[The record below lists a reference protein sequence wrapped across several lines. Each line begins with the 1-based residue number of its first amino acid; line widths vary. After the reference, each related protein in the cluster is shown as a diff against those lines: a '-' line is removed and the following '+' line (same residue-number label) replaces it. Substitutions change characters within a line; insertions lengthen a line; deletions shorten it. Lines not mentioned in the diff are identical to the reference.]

1 MLNTSNLIV
10 TTFLVVG
17 ATLLVASAARL
28 RRRRLLA
35 ATRAAAGGCLCL
47 LLATLAFA
55 IALNLY
61 TYQRLTREQ
70 PVARLHFERLEA
82 QRFRVQLATADG
94 PTRNYLLAGN
104 QWQLEARVLKWQSWA
119 TLLGFDARY
128 RLDRLSGRYQ
138 SIEAQRNASRTI
150 YSLSESRGLDVW
162 QAARHLPR
170 WLDPIDARFG
180 SATYLPMA
188 DDARYAVELTQSGGL
203 VARPTNA
210 AAKAAVKRW

>member
-1 MLNTSNLIV
+1 MLSTPNLLI
-10 TTFLVVG
+10 
-17 ATLLVASAARL
+17 ASLLVIGAALLVLCLARL

-55 IALNLY
+55 LALNLY
-61 TYQRLTREQ
+61 TYQRLTHEQ
-70 PVARLHFERLEA
+70 PVARLHFERLGD
-82 QRFRVQLATADG
+82 QRFRAQLTAADG
-94 PTRNYLLAGN
+94 TTRDFLLAGN
-104 QWQLEARVLKWQSWA
+104 QWQLEARVLKWHPWA

-138 SIEAQRNASRTI
+138 HIAAERTARHTA
-150 YSLSESRGLDVW
+150 YALSQSRGLDLW
-162 QAARHLPR
+162 QAAQHLPA
-170 WLDPIDARFG
+170 WLDPVDTHFG

-188 DDARYAVELTQSGGL
+188 DGARYAVELSQTGAL

-210 AAKAAVKRW
+210 AAQAAVKRW